1 MTDTPITTEKKSPLK
16 LLAGVLL
23 RPRATFAHLRENQPR
38 SWIVPAIL
46 IIVCTLLPVF
56 ASNSAAQ
63 QTIDPGMNMGMQ
75 EEPIAVY
82 KGEVIVEG
90 GGGPISEAPTQPAA
104 LSILKIGGALVSLPL
119 TWLLWGG
126 ALYLASVFLGRSSGF
141 APMFRLT
148 VWTWIP
154 YAVRGLLQA
163 IFIWVTGQVINNKGF
178 AGYILDSNAPQ
189 LITPG
194 PGKLALAGILGR
206 VDLFLIWNL
215 VLLIVGLMAFTK
227 LPRRKA
233 LVAVLVIWTVFA
245 LLSIVPAILGGMFGS
260 ITM

>member
-1 MTDTPITTEKKSPLK
+1 MTDTPVPNEKKSLLK
-16 LLAGVLL
+16 LLLGVLL
-23 RPRATFAHLRENQPR
+23 RPRATFTYLRENQPR
-38 SWIVPAIL
+38 SWIVPALL
-46 IIVCTLLPVF
+46 IALCIMLPVF
-56 ASNSAAQ
+56 AGTSAS
-63 QTIDPGMNMGMQ
+63 QTITDPSMNMGM
-75 EEPIAVY
+75 PGGAVVMPE
-82 KGEVIVEG
+82 GRVIVEG
-90 GGGPISEAPTQPAA
+90 GGAPMPEMPAQPLA
-104 LSILKIGGALVSLPL
+104 LTLLQTAGALVSLPL

-163 IFIWVTGQVINNKGF
+163 VFIWTTGQAISNKGF
-178 AGYILDSNAPQ
+178 AGYVLDSAVPQ
-189 LITPG
+189 MITPG

-206 VDLFLIWNL
+206 VDLFLVWNL
-215 VLLIVGLMAFTK
+215 ILLVIGLMAFTK

-233 LVAVLVIWTVFA
+233 LVAVLVIWAVFA

>member
-1 MTDTPITTEKKSPLK
+1 MTDTPITTEKKSLLK
-16 LLAGVLL
+16 LLVGVLL
-23 RPRATFAHLRENQPR
+23 RPRATFTHLRENQPR
-38 SWIVPAIL
+38 SWIVPALL
-46 IIVCTLLPVF
+46 IVLCIMLPVF
-56 ASNSAAQ
+56 ASRSASQ
-63 QTIDPGMNMGMQ
+63 QIVDPGMNMGMQ
-75 EEPIAVY
+75 EEPMAVY
-82 KGEVIVEG
+82 KGEVIIEG
-90 GGGPISEAPTQPAA
+90 GGAPMPETPAQPLALTLLKAA
-104 LSILKIGGALVSLPL
+104 GSLVSLPL

-163 IFIWVTGQVINNKGF
+163 VFIWISGQTINNKGF
-178 AGYILDSNAPQ
+178 AGYVLDSAVPQ
-189 LITPG
+189 MITPG

-206 VDLFLIWNL
+206 VDLFLVWNL
-215 VLLIVGLMAFTK
+215 ILLVIGLMAFTK

-233 LVAVLVIWTVFA
+233 LVAVLVIWAVFA